1 MMIPVINSNTTITM
15 AGSVRFASLMR
26 GGEIDPLYPM
36 KRFRTEIKPPEMKS
50 KAESRNLDALGAMK
64 RFRRDVRPPRMS
76 STYRNPYEQRPMSE
90 NIFNQMNRASKNQA
104 ISAYTSAGIFSP
116 GGSRINIIG
125 S

>member
-1 MMIPVINSNTTITM
+1 MMIPVIYSNTTISMT
-15 AGSVRFASLMR
+15 GTGRFPALTR
-26 GGEIDPLYPM
+26 GGEIDPLRPM
-36 KRFRTEIKPPEMKS
+36 KRFRTEIKPPEMQS
-50 KAESRNLDALGAMK
+50 KTESQNMDALGAMK